1 MSPTTGNEMDKD
13 DKVGYYE
20 EETRALSAV
29 LLSLFT
35 ARAEIAFSEL
45 DRALQKLAFPP
56 AVRRLCEE
64 ALQSHSEDKTD
75 RTNARAV
82 CCLLHALESISGYK
96 HVERYISQRNQAVVY
111 C

>member
-13 DKVGYYE
+13 YKVGYYE

-35 ARAEIAFSEL
+35 ARAEIAF
-45 DRALQKLAFPP
+45 AFPP

-64 ALQSHSEDKTD
+64 ALQSHSEDEAD

-96 HVERYISQRNQAVVY
+96 HVERYIAQRNQAVVY